1 MPITILDNGRNNR
14 IHIDPDVLD
23 ASSATLL
30 LRGSDNR
37 VDIARGVLLEQ
48 ASITLGDS
56 CSLRVGMNCRLAA
69 IEVMAVRDA
78 HVDIGERS
86 EFTWSTRIYLHEA
99 SRVTVGSDCL
109 IASDTLMMSSDMH
122 SIIDVQT
129 RRRINPAADITISD
143 RVWLAFNSTV
153 LKGASIG
160 AGSVIGYR
168 STVNGPIPENSLA
181 AGAPARVLK
190 SGITWDRN
198 LL

>member
-1 MPITILDNGRNNR
+1 M
-14 IHIDPDVLD
+14 
-23 ASSATLL
+23 

-37 VDIARGVLLEQ
+37 VDIAKGVLLEQ

-78 HVDIGERS
+78 QIDIGERS

-122 SIIDVQT
+122 SIVDVQT
-129 RRRINPAADITISD
+129 GCRINPAADITISD

-160 AGSVIGYR
+160 AGAVIGYR
-168 STVNGPIPENSLA
+168 STVNSPIPENSLA
-181 AGAPARVLK
+181 AGSPARVLK